1 MIIRTVIPYCIL
13 VLLSICSFKTSQVLL
28 SDCDKKPILIDVGG
42 RKQGELEYCFISGE
56 RIPVRWEK
64 VKQPIDPWDDAGS
77 IIGGLK
83 FQNRDSLSLHCFL
96 NQTIFSQLNREI
108 NDHYFNSRIVVA
120 LLFDK
125 KGIIKDIRFCGRR
138 LPEADQDIVVSSI
151 LKTNGMW
158 SFIDPLTGNQDHLV
172 LIVDYLY

>member
-28 SDCDKKPILIDVGG
+28 SDCDKNPILIDVGE
-42 RKQGELEYCFISGE
+42 RKQEELEYCFISGE
-56 RIPVRWEK
+56 KIPVRWEK

-83 FQNRDSLSLHCFL
+83 FQNRDSLSLHYFL

-108 NDHYFNSRIVVA
+108 NAHYFNSRIVVA

-138 LPEADQDIVVSSI
+138 LPEADQNVVVNSI
-151 LKTNGMW
+151 LMTNGMW
-158 SFIDPLTGNQDHLV
+158 SYIDPSTSNQNHLV